1 MKAENKEI
9 LIVDDKLT
17 NIELLNS
24 FLKKEGY
31 KVRNATN
38 GKTAL
43 LSVSAKQPDLIILDI
58 NMPDMNGFE
67 VCKRLKANPKTEHI
81 PIMFISALNDLE
93 SKIEAFRIGGVDYVV
108 KPYSSEE
115 VIARVHTH
123 LELSDYQHHLEEKV
137 AEGLHS
143 IKKLNE
149 ELESTQNEMIITV
162 ASILDAKENATGKHV
177 MRVAEFSKLLAE
189 LYKLDKET
197 TELIYKAAPL
207 HDAGKVAIPDEI
219 LHKPGPLTEEERV
232 IMNTHAIKGYEIFK
246 NSTKPILQ
254 MAAVITKEHH
264 ERWNGSGYPY
274 GLKGYEIHIAG
285 RIVILADVFD
295 ALTHKR
301 VYKEAW
307 SYEEALSYILAERGF
322 LFEPKLVDLFS
333 SNYEEFIAID
343 KKFQD

>member
-333 SNYEEFIAID
+333 ANYEEFIAID